1 MEKKEL
7 EKYEKAGQIA
17 ASAIDYGKGLI
28 KKGNSLLEVTDKIE
42 GFIIKNGGKL
52 AFPTQ
57 MSLNHVAA
65 HFYPD
70 ADDKIIFEDQVVKL
84 DVGVHVDGFIGDTAC
99 TVDLSG
105 NYSELVKAS
114 RDALNNAI
122 KIVKAGVTL
131 GEIGKIIQETI
142 SGYGFAP
149 IRNLSGHGLDEYDV
163 HSPPTIPN
171 TATNDKTRLEE
182 GQIIAIEPFASTG
195 AGIVVETSNA
205 TLFQMI
211 EHKPVRDNVTRE
223 VLAFIEEYEHLPFAR
238 RWLLKKFTTLKV
250 NFALKRLLNND
261 VIRDFPPLAD
271 KAKGIVSQAEHTL
284 IVEKDKARILTKV

>member
-1 MEKKEL
+1 MDKKEI
-7 EKYEKAGQIA
+7 EKYEKAGKIA
-17 ASAIDYGKGLI
+17 AEALNYGKGLI
-28 KKGNSLLEVTDKIE
+28 KKGDSLLEVTDKIE
-42 GFIIKNGGKL
+42 GFILKKGGGI
-52 AFPTQ
+52 AFPSQ

-70 ADDKIIFEDQVVKL
+70 ADDNTVFEDQVVKL
-84 DVGVHVDGFIGDTAC
+84 DVGVHVDGFIGDTAL

-105 NYSELVKAS
+105 DHGELVKAS
-114 RDALNNAI
+114 RDALNKAI
-122 KIVKAGVTL
+122 KVVRAGVTI
-131 GEIGKIIQETI
+131 GEIGEVIQGTI

-149 IRNLSGHGLDEYDV
+149 VRNLSGHGLDEYDV

-171 TATNDKTRLEE
+171 TATGDKTKLEE
-182 GQIIAIEPFASTG
+182 GQVIAIEPFASTG
-195 AGIVVETSNA
+195 VGVVVETSNA

-211 EHKPVRDNVTRE
+211 GHRPVRENVTRE
-223 VLAFIEEYEHLPFAR
+223 VLKYIEQYKHLPFAK
-238 RWLLKKFTTLKV
+238 RWLLRKFPPLKV

-284 IVEKDKARILTKV
+284 LVEKNKARVLTKI